1 MAKILGL
8 DGLSDQDI
16 RTELQRGGK
25 FVVFSYCVSLL
36 VVTFKRGTDVHFIRA
51 GEGTFLKSL
60 PWTVLSLLLG
70 WWGFPF
76 GLIYTPWAVIENLSG
91 GKDVTGQVL
100 GALEAGQ

>member
-1 MAKILGL
+1 MAKIVGL

-36 VVTFKRGTDVHFIRA
+36 VVTFKRGTDIHFIRA

-100 GALEAGQ
+100 GALAAGQ

>member
-1 MAKILGL
+1 MAKIVGL

-36 VVTFKRGTDVHFIRA
+36 VVTFKRGTDIHFIRA

-91 GKDVTGQVL
+91 GKDVTG
-100 GALEAGQ
+100 